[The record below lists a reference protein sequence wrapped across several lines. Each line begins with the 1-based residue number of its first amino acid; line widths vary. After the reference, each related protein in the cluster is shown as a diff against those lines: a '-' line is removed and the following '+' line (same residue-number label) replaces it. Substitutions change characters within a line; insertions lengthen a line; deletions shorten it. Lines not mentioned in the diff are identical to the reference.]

1 MKLAIKGGEPLR
13 KSPWGSWPIWNDKSD
28 KYLTEV
34 IQSKRW
40 SIRGS
45 WTGVEPKE
53 VTVTSAFSQFNKCS
67 YCALTTSGTMGLSVA
82 LEALNISYGDEVIVP
97 ALTWIAPITSVLN
110 VGAIPVMV
118 DVEKETTCMSP
129 NSIRQAITSQT
140 KAILVVHLH
149 CSVANMDEILK
160 IAKENNLYIIEDC
173 SQAHGA
179 MWGNNYV
186 GTMGDIGVFS
196 LNQEKVLTCG
206 EGGAIITNNIKIFE
220 KIIRTKTDGCDFDES
235 KQIINEDQL
244 IYDKEFMGSNYC
256 ISEFQSA
263 VLLGQLEKLE
273 EWNAIRRD
281 NADYL
286 DKKLSKIK
294 GLIPLTPHAK
304 ATQRT
309 YYEYG
314 VIVDLDYFGGKKLE
328 TILNAVSAEI
338 NISIHPTD
346 VPVYNNDLFSPW
358 TKKKYSNYVNTK
370 QFSNLNS
377 NNFPNCEYLYNHLAV
392 FHHRFLMGSHDDM
405 DDIANAFEKVQA
417 CLNEL

>member
-1 MKLAIKGGEPLR
+1 MELAIKGGEPLR
-13 KSPWGSWPIWNDKSD
+13 KSPWGSWPIWNNKSD
-28 KYLTEV
+28 KYLSEV

-53 VTVTSAFSQFNKCS
+53 VAVASAFSQYNKCS
-67 YCALTTSGTMGLSVA
+67 YCTLTTSGTMGLSIA
-82 LEALNISYGDEVIVP
+82 LEALNISDKDEVIVP
-97 ALTWIAPITSVLN
+97 ALTWIAPITAILN

-118 DVEKETTCMSP
+118 DVEKETTCLSP
-129 NSIRQAITSQT
+129 ESIKQSITPRT
-140 KAILVVHLH
+140 KAIIVIHLH

-160 IAKENNLYIIEDC
+160 ISKENNLYVIEDC

-179 MWGNNYV
+179 MWEENYV

-206 EGGAIITNNIKIFE
+206 EGGAIITNNSELFE
-220 KIIRTKTDGCDFDES
+220 RIVRTKTDGCDFDES
-235 KQIINEDQL
+235 KQIIEEDQL
-244 IYDKEFMGSNYC
+244 IYDNKLMGSNYC

-281 NADYL
+281 NANYL
-286 DKKLSKIK
+286 DKRLSKIK
-294 GLIPLTPHAK
+294 GMHPLTSHGK

-314 VIVDLDYFGGKKLE
+314 VLIDLAYFAGKDLG

-338 NISIHPTD
+338 NIPIHSTD
-346 VPVYNNDLFSPW
+346 VPVYKNDLFTPW
-358 TKKKYSNYVNTK
+358 TKKKYKHYVESK
-370 QFSNLNS
+370 EFLSLDS
-377 NNFPNCEYLYNHLAV
+377 KKFPVCEYLHNHLAV
-392 FHHRFLMGSHDDM
+392 FHHRYLMGSHDDM
-405 DDIANAFEKVQA
+405 NDIANAFEKVQA
-417 CLNEL
+417 CIKEL